1 MARWMGKFGGNP
13 LLHRIIES
21 CESTFIL
28 WVCILFLLVACFF
41 LFASSPILAIRWQRS
56 KCLIGLWQGLERF
69 PCHLYHLR
77 SPAVSSSS
85 SSVNMVAS
93 AYIKKLWWSW
103 GGGANIPAAWHRPH
117 WGWGYPACLQEH
129 LRCHDVSLT
138 STAGRW
144 STPML
149 SLGPH
154 AIWVFPNSK
163 SSFHSTSTASASLET
178 TDR

>member
-41 LFASSPILAIRWQRS
+41 FASSPILAIRWQRS

-93 AYIKKLWWSW
+93 AYIKKLWGSW
-103 GGGANIPAAWHRPH
+103 GGGGGGGGKHPRCLTPPTLRLRVPCLPPGTPSLPWRLSHLHRRPVIYPDALSRSACHMGIPQLQIFIPFNLHR
-117 WGWGYPACLQEH
+117 
-129 LRCHDVSLT
+129 
-138 STAGRW
+138 
-144 STPML
+144 
-149 SLGPH
+149 
-154 AIWVFPNSK
+154 
-163 SSFHSTSTASASLET
+163 
-178 TDR
+178 

>member
-28 WVCILFLLVACFF
+28 WVCILFLLVACVFF
-41 LFASSPILAIRWQRS
+41 VCIITYFGHPMAKIQTPHWALARPGAFSMSPLSSP
-56 KCLIGLWQGLERF
+56 F
-69 PCHLYHLR
+69 T
-77 SPAVSSSS
+77 
-85 SSVNMVAS
+85 SSVVIFFQRQYGSLRLYKKIMV
-93 AYIKKLWWSW
+93 KLRV
-103 GGGANIPAAWHRPH
+103 PT
-117 WGWGYPACLQEH
+117 ACLQEH

-163 SSFHSTSTASASLET
+163 SSCHMGIPQLQIFIPFNLH
-178 TDR
+178 R

>member
-41 LFASSPILAIRWQRS
+41 FCIITYFGHPMAKIQMPHWALARPGAFSMSPLSSP
-56 KCLIGLWQGLERF
+56 F
-69 PCHLYHLR
+69 T
-77 SPAVSSSS
+77 
-85 SSVNMVAS
+85 SSVVIFFQRQYGSLRLYKKIMV
-93 AYIKKLWWSW
+93 KL
-103 GGGANIPAAWHRPH
+103 GGANIPAAWHRPH

-129 LRCHDVSLT
+129 LHCHDVSLT

-163 SSFHSTSTASASLET
+163 SSCHMGIPQLQIFIPFNLH
-178 TDR
+178 R